1 MTVARK
7 LTKLDALERV
17 EVTSRAQWRSWLK
30 KHHTRQTGIWL
41 VYWKKGHP
49 DKHIGYVPIVE
60 EALCFGWIDSTARS
74 LDKERAMLHVCPR
87 KPNSMWSKVNK
98 GHVDRLIASKLMMPA
113 GLKAIEVAKANGSWA
128 TLDAVDSLEVPEDL
142 ARALARNTLAETHF
156 SAFPPS
162 ARKYILYW
170 VSSARTPTT
179 REKRISEVVSLAERN
194 IRAGMQKP

>member
-1 MTVARK
+1 MTAARK
-7 LTKLDALERV
+7 PTKLDTLERV
-17 EVTSRAQWRSWLK
+17 EVTSRAQWREWLAE
-30 KHHTRQTGIWL
+30 HHMRKSGVWL
-41 VYWKKGHP
+41 IYWKKGNA
-49 DKHIGYVPIVE
+49 DKHIGYVAIVE

-98 GHVDRLIASKLMMPA
+98 GHVDRLIASKRMMPA
-113 GLKAIEVAKANGSWA
+113 GLNAIEVAKANGSWA

-194 IRAGMQKP
+194 IRAGTQKP

>member
-1 MTVARK
+1 
-7 LTKLDALERV
+7 
-17 EVTSRAQWRSWLK
+17 
-30 KHHTRQTGIWL
+30 
-41 VYWKKGHP
+41 
-49 DKHIGYVPIVE
+49 
-60 EALCFGWIDSTARS
+60 
-74 LDKERAMLHVCPR
+74 
-87 KPNSMWSKVNK
+87 MWSKVNK
-98 GHVDRLIASKLMMPA
+98 GHVERLIASKLMMPA

-162 ARKYILYW
+162 ARKFILYW

-194 IRAGMQKP
+194 IRAGTQKP

>member
-1 MTVARK
+1 MRMARK
-7 LTKLDALERV
+7 PTRLDALERV
-17 EVTSRAQWRSWLK
+17 EVTSRAQWRDWLK
-30 KHHTRQTGIWL
+30 EHHMRKAGVWL
-41 VYWKKGHP
+41 VYWKKGNA

-74 LDKERAMLHVCPR
+74 LDKERAMIHVCPR

-128 TLDAVDSLEVPEDL
+128 TLDAVDTLEVPEDL
-142 ARALARNTLAETHF
+142 ATALARNKLAEKHF
-156 SAFPPS
+156 GSFPPS

-170 VSSARTPTT
+170 VSSARTTAT
-179 REKRISEVVSLAERN
+179 REKRIIEVVSLAERN
-194 IRAGMQKP
+194 IRAGTQKP

>member
-17 EVTSRAQWRSWLK
+17 EVTSRAQWRDWLME
-30 KHHTRQTGIWL
+30 HHMRKSGVWL
-41 VYWKKGHP
+41 VYWKKGNA
-49 DKHIGYVPIVE
+49 DKHIGYVAIVE

-87 KPNSMWSKVNK
+87 KPNTMWSKVNK
-98 GHVDRLIASKLMMPA
+98 GHGERLISSKLMMPA

-162 ARKYILYW
+162 ARKFILYW

-179 REKRISEVVSLAERN
+179 REKRISEVVSSAERN